1 MASVMAAFPAG
12 QAGAAGGLTFL
23 ARTLGLVTGV
33 AVLAAVFGGRRG
45 AVGFQPA
52 FAEAFTLAAL
62 AVAGAAV
69 AGLPAGPAADYHP
82 RRGDRCAPPARPGR
96 RPARANHSPRAA

>member
-12 QAGAAGGLTFL
+12 HAGAAGGLTFL

-45 AVGFQPA
+45 VVGFQPA

-69 AGLPAGPAADYHP
+69 AGLVVG
-82 RRGDRCAPPARPGR
+82 RARAYTPGR
-96 RPARANHSPRAA
+96 